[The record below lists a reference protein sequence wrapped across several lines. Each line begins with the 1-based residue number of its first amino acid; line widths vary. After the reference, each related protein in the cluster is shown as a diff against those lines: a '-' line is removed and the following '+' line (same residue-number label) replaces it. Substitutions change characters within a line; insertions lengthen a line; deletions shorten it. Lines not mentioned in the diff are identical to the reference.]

1 MSRLHRVVA
10 AAGPDAVWA
19 EDLAGARRQVSLLAF
34 DGPVPGPGD
43 WLVVHSGY
51 ALGPADAADAADAA
65 VAVGALRSIPEEVD
79 G

>member
-10 AAGPDAVWA
+10 GAGPGTVWA
-19 EDLAGARRQVSLLAF
+19 EDLAGARRLVSLLAF
-34 DGPVPGPGD
+34 DGPAPGPGD

-51 ALGPADAADAADAA
+51 ALGPAEAADAA
-65 VAVGALRSIPEEVD
+65 VAAAALRSVPEEDD